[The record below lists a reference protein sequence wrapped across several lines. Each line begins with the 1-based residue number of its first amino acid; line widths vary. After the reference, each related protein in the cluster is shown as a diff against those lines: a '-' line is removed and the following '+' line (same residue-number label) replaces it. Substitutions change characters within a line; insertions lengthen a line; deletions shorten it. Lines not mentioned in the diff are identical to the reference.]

1 MNNSEGSKVRPSDLN
16 LSKRSLGMQIEVK
29 FLLFAHVISF
39 IVLFP
44 LFDIIMF
51 AMQFAFVLALTF
63 FPGFLISFPY
73 VDYFTNN

>member
-44 LFDIIMF
+44 LFDIIM
-51 AMQFAFVLALTF
+51 
-63 FPGFLISFPY
+63 
-73 VDYFTNN
+73 